1 MYYLSGT
8 VIAGKLRTDAFAYAA
23 VVAERTLR
31 VHCTLTRWQHFSVW
45 NDNLAPSRKYDIKL
59 KVHCHSMHIYS
70 KNIPMKFH
78 PCPIFSVFWR
88 VLPQRQ

>member
-31 VHCTLTRWQHFSVW
+31 VHCTLTRWQHFSV
-45 NDNLAPSRKYDIKL
+45 
-59 KVHCHSMHIYS
+59 
-70 KNIPMKFH
+70 
-78 PCPIFSVFWR
+78 
-88 VLPQRQ
+88 